1 MYYNVNRNAT
11 SMQTT
16 EGATASPPLQ
26 VQSIVMQ
33 QTALEGGNC
42 RLLRTKVCGVCVQ
55 ILPSTA
61 DENMTQHAVECIQE
75 RVMSSEQALQV
86 HIDASVTV

>member
-16 EGATASPPLQ
+16 EWAIASPPLQ

-33 QTALEGGNC
+33 QTALEGGKGQII
-42 RLLRTKVCGVCVQ
+42 LIKVCGV
-55 ILPSTA
+55 
-61 DENMTQHAVECIQE
+61 
-75 RVMSSEQALQV
+75 
-86 HIDASVTV
+86 

>member
-11 SMQTT
+11 IMQTT
-16 EGATASPPLQ
+16 EGATASPLLQ

-33 QTALEGGNC
+33 QTALEGGHC
-42 RLLRTKVCGVCVQ
+42 RLLRIKVCGVYVQ

-61 DENMTQHAVECIQE
+61 DENITQHAVECIQE
-75 RVMSSEQALQV
+75 RVMSSEQTLQV

>member
-16 EGATASPPLQ
+16 EWATVSPHWQ

-33 QTALEGGNC
+33 QTALVGGK
-42 RLLRTKVCGVCVQ
+42 RQLLRTKACGVYVQ
-55 ILPSTA
+55 ILPNTA

-75 RVMSSEQALQV
+75 RVMSGEQALQV
-86 HIDASVTV
+86 HIDASVIV